1 VLTNHVQ
8 NDDEAWSRQR
18 RIIAPAL
25 NERISSEVWSESVD
39 QASSLAN
46 LLVASCSASP
56 AGSSASTIPGLR
68 AIAMHVL
75 GRIGYGQHKPFA
87 LPSSSNRPSMDMSYV
102 DAIALC
108 TENLI
113 SAAFIPASL
122 LKLPFMPRLLQTLG
136 NALTRLPSLTRDM
149 LDQERQKAGAT
160 APGLGLIPTAI
171 PSSSRI
177 TIMGTLV
184 RLSDQ
189 EKSRAE
195 GEKTDQTTKRDRS
208 SYLTEEEIA
217 GNLFIFTAA
226 GFDTTAN
233 TMSYAVTLL
242 AVYPEWQTWIQT
254 EIDSVLGGRA
264 EMLDYAAS
272 FPKLTRCLAVMVSLS
287 HTHHIFRADVRF

>member
-1 VLTNHVQ
+1 VLTDHVQ

-25 NERISSEVWSESVD
+25 NERISSEVWNESVE
-39 QASSLAN
+39 QASSLVN
-46 LLVASCSASP
+46 LLLASCSASP
-56 AGSSASTIPGLR
+56 VGSSASTIPGLR

-87 LPSSSNRPSMDMSYV
+87 LPSSSRRPSMDMSYV

-160 APGLGLIPTAI
+160 APELGVIPTAT

>member
-1 VLTNHVQ
+1 
-8 NDDEAWSRQR
+8 
-18 RIIAPAL
+18 
-25 NERISSEVWSESVD
+25 
-39 QASSLAN
+39 
-46 LLVASCSASP
+46 
-56 AGSSASTIPGLR
+56 
-68 AIAMHVL
+68 
-75 GRIGYGQHKPFA
+75 
-87 LPSSSNRPSMDMSYV
+87 MDMSYV

-160 APGLGLIPTAI
+160 APELGLIPTAT

-184 RLSDQ
+184 CLSDQ

-264 EMLDYAAS
+264 EMLDYATA

>member
-25 NERISSEVWSESVD
+25 NERISSEVWNESVE

-46 LLVASCSASP
+46 LLLASCSASP
-56 AGSSASTIPGLR
+56 VGSSASTIPGLR

-87 LPSSSNRPSMDMSYV
+87 LPSSSRHSSMDMSYV

-113 SAAFIPASL
+113 SAAFVPASL

-149 LDQERQKAGAT
+149 LDQERQKASAT
-160 APGLGLIPTAI
+160 APELGLIPTAI

-177 TIMGTLV
+177 TIMSTLV

-195 GEKTDQTTKRDRS
+195 GEKTDQTTKRDRN

-264 EMLDYAAS
+264 ETPDYATA
-272 FPKLTRCLAVMVSLS
+272 FPKLTRCLAVMVSLF
-287 HTHHIFRADVRF
+287 HTLPNFPS